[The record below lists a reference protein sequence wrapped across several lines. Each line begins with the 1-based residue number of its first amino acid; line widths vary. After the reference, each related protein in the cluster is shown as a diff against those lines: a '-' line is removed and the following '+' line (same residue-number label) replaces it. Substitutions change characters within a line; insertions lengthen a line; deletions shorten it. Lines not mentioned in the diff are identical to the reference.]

1 VPPGKPLA
9 LAWDC
14 GKRAARLPV
23 FDAITGR
30 RRGLIG
36 FYCAARRSTLAASSQ
51 TDPSDFSRRHLPSP
65 IMQTAGHLTA
75 DAGLGYLRDF
85 AVRSSKFEQFVVV
98 ILWLRFKKNQDGHE
112 REERSS

>member
-23 FDAITGR
+23 FDAIAGR
-30 RRGLIG
+30 RRGLVV
-36 FYCAARRSTLAASSQ
+36 FHCAARRPALAASSQ
-51 TDPSDFSRRHLPSP
+51 AVPSDFARRHLPSHVL
-65 IMQTAGHLTA
+65 QAADHLVV

-85 AVRSSKFEQFVVV
+85 EVRAVCCCDFIVQVQEEPRWSGKGRMLQV
-98 ILWLRFKKNQDGHE
+98 K
-112 REERSS
+112 REV